1 MTKTS
6 NPSPTLAAGR
16 DGLTMSRLTPLAEVV
31 GRWLERSSRRE
42 LTLFATAYVA
52 YTAARWVFTGDVS
65 QAQAHAQWVMAR
77 EREFGV
83 AIEASVQHM
92 VGAGLLTWFLSN
104 VYLAAQLVVLP
115 VSLVWLYRGHRQVY
129 RALRNTILA
138 TWLIAVPI
146 YAIFPVAPP
155 RLANAGIVD
164 TVSEQAGFALTG
176 HSTLFYNPLA
186 AVPSLHVGFAFAIG
200 IASAGVVR
208 APWARA
214 LTLSWGPL
222 VSLAVVATGNHYL
235 FDIAAGLIV
244 TAVGYAT
251 TRPIG
256 RRPPSGLRRA
266 VSVERPHDRS
276 SALRLL
282 RSGAGTARQR

>member
-77 EREFGV
+77 EREFGL

-155 RLANAGIVD
+155 RLADAGIVD

-214 LTLSWGPL
+214 LTLAWGPL

-244 TAVGYAT
+244 TAVGYVT

-256 RRPPSGLRRA
+256 RRPPSRCDARRRRSGRMTA
-266 VSVERPHDRS
+266 RVLSGS
-276 SALRLL
+276 SAR
-282 RSGAGTARQR
+282 AGTARQR